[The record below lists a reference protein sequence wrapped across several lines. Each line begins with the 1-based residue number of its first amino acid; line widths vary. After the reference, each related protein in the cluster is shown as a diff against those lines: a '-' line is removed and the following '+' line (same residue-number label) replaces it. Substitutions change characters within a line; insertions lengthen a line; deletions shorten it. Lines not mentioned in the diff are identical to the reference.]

1 MFVYLRTFAFSF
13 LNSLCKIFL
22 EVFIF
27 DRQIRRILKGKLAKS
42 YLKEYVKKA
51 YKAKLPVFTNAAGE
65 AQNETTIWQ
74 YWEQG
79 VENMPD
85 IAKACVNSVEKHKN
99 GCKHIILDKE
109 SVKDYVKIPD
119 IIWKLNEKRVIKS
132 AHLSDVVRTYLLCEY
147 GGVWIDATVLLT
159 DDLPEFITSA
169 ELFVFQND
177 LRIDLDGLNMA
188 SYFIAAKP
196 HNEILERIRLI
207 LENYWAE
214 NRFLN
219 NYFMFLHA
227 FTMVSQ
233 FNKEIRNAFSKI
245 PFFNFIPVQMF
256 QKELL
261 KPYNKE
267 RMEQIKRI
275 SFIHKLSYKTHVLSK
290 HAPMVIKDT
299 FYEKLVE
306 GELI

>member
-1 MFVYLRTFAFSF
+1 MFAYLRTFAFSF

-42 YLKEYVKKA
+42 YLKKYVKKA

-109 SVKDYVKIPD
+109 SVKEYVKIPD
-119 IIWKLNEKRVIKS
+119 IIWKLNKKGVIKS

-196 HNEILERIRLI
+196 HNEILERTRLI

-227 FTMVSQ
+227 FTMVTQ
-233 FNKEIRNAFSKI
+233 FDSNSKEKYGKI
-245 PFFNFIPVQMF
+245 PFFSFIPVQMF

-261 KPYNKE
+261 KPYNTE
-267 RMEQIKRI
+267 RFEQIKRI
-275 SFIHKLSYKTHVLSK
+275 SFAHKLSYKTHVLSK

-306 GELI
+306 GEI

>member
-1 MFVYLRTFAFSF
+1 MFAYLRTFAFSF

-42 YLKEYVKKA
+42 YLKKYVKKA

-109 SVKDYVKIPD
+109 SVKEYVKIPD
-119 IIWKLNEKRVIKS
+119 IIWKLNKKGVIKS

-196 HNEILERIRLI
+196 HNEILERTRLI

-227 FTMVSQ
+227 FTMVTQ
-233 FNKEIRNAFSKI
+233 FDSNSKETF
-245 PFFNFIPVQMF
+245 
-256 QKELL
+256 
-261 KPYNKE
+261 
-267 RMEQIKRI
+267 
-275 SFIHKLSYKTHVLSK
+275 KT
-290 HAPMVIKDT
+290 I
-299 FYEKLVE
+299 
-306 GELI
+306 

>member
-42 YLKEYVKKA
+42 YLKKYVKKA

-85 IAKACVNSVEKHKN
+85 IAKACVNSVEKYKN

-119 IIWKLNEKRVIKS
+119 IIWKLNKKGVIKS

-227 FTMVSQ
+227 FTMVTQ
-233 FNKEIRNAFSKI
+233 FDSNSKEKYGKI
-245 PFFNFIPVQMF
+245 PFFSFIPVQMF

-275 SFIHKLSYKTHVLSK
+275 SFIHKLSYKAHVLSK
-290 HAPMVIKDT
+290 NAPMVIKDT

>member
-1 MFVYLRTFAFSF
+1 MFAYLRTFAFSF

-42 YLKEYVKKA
+42 YLKKYVKKA

-109 SVKDYVKIPD
+109 SVKEYVKIPD
-119 IIWKLNEKRVIKS
+119 IIWKLNKKGVIKS

-196 HNEILERIRLI
+196 HNEILERTRLI

-227 FTMVSQ
+227 FTMVTQ
-233 FNKEIRNAFSKI
+233 FDSNSKEKYGKI
-245 PFFNFIPVQMF
+245 PFFSFIPVQMF

-290 HAPMVIKDT
+290 NAPMVIKDT

>member
-1 MFVYLRTFAFSF
+1 
-13 LNSLCKIFL
+13 
-22 EVFIF
+22 
-27 DRQIRRILKGKLAKS
+27 
-42 YLKEYVKKA
+42 
-51 YKAKLPVFTNAAGE
+51 
-65 AQNETTIWQ
+65 
-74 YWEQG
+74 
-79 VENMPD
+79 MPD

-109 SVKDYVKIPD
+109 SVKEYVKIPD
-119 IIWKLNEKRVIKS
+119 IIWKLNKKGVIKS

-159 DDLPEFITSA
+159 DDLSEFITNA

-227 FTMVSQ
+227 FTMVTQ
-233 FNKEIRNAFSKI
+233 FDSNSKEKYGKI
-245 PFFNFIPVQMF
+245 PFFSFIPVQMF

-261 KPYNKE
+261 KPYNEE

-275 SFIHKLSYKTHVLSK
+275 SFMHKLSYKAHVLSK
-290 HAPMVIKDT
+290 NAPMVIKDT